1 MSTDREIFFAFL
13 EAERKARAKHP
24 VFANFFQNEPRSDA
38 AEYRKLLRDL
48 QDENDRDER
57 NHSMSAV
64 NIISEELCEAFMA
77 HYDERNLAHCLSELH
92 QLGGCVISAVRM
104 IEREIQN
111 RKEKHETQK
120 AEVAAARHRGQEGSR
135 NPHQQQGQA
144 PGSQVMKKYDINTRQ
159 GRARRVGNTS
169 QFNPDTLRPHS
180 KKFVAARQA
189 EKRSGRH
196 GGFRS

>member
-1 MSTDREIFFAFL
+1 MTTDREIFFAFL

-48 QDENDRDER
+48 QDENDRAER

-104 IEREIQN
+104 IEREIQ
-111 RKEKHETQK
+111 RKENMKRRKPKSPQRDTIAKKGLHIHTNNK
-120 AEVAAARHRGQEGSR
+120 AKRRG
-135 NPHQQQGQA
+135 A
-144 PGSQVMKKYDINTRQ
+144 K
-159 GRARRVGNTS
+159 
-169 QFNPDTLRPHS
+169 
-180 KKFVAARQA
+180 
-189 EKRSGRH
+189 
-196 GGFRS
+196 

>member
-1 MSTDREIFFAFL
+1 MTTDTEIVGAFL
-13 EAERKARAKHP
+13 KAERHAREKHP
-24 VFANFFQNEPRSDA
+24 VFARFFQNEPPSRMN
-38 AEYRKLLRDL
+38 EYRHTLREL
-48 QDENDRDER
+48 QSENDRAEKV
-57 NHSMSAV
+57 HAMSAV
-64 NIISEELCEAFMA
+64 NIMLEELCEAFMA
-77 HYDERNLAHCLSELH
+77 HYDEHNLEHCLSELH